1 MGVFMKKLF
10 LACLLCVSTGAFAA
24 TSTQSIRTTT
34 EFVSIGDSQSAM
46 RKVLGNPDSSYNYVL
61 RDNRGRP
68 IDVTDFYYKIDG
80 LNYTVTVIAGSITR
94 ITWER

>member
-1 MGVFMKKLF
+1 MKKLF
-10 LACLLCVSTGAFAA
+10 LVLILGVSGGIYAA
-24 TSTQSIRTTT
+24 TDAQSIRTTT

-46 RKVLGNPDSSYNYVL
+46 RKVLGHPDSSYNYVL

-80 LNYTVTVIAGSITR
+80 LNYTVTIISGSITR